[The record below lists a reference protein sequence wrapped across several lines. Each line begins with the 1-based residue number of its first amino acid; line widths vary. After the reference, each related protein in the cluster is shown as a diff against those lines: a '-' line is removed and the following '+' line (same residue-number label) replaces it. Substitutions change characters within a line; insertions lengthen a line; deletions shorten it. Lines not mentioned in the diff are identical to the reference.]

1 MAEAKK
7 TTKKTA
13 APKKGATKKASPKAA
28 EAVTEEAVES
38 IFARIQ
44 AGFKEAGAALGDSN
58 AIMGDKRREVLLTM
72 LENAQENADAT
83 FDALREAMDAE
94 SFTDSLRIQRDAL
107 REGIER
113 NVAQVRNVSSLTA
126 EGSRETIA
134 PVTEYLSSLREKV
147 RGSANA

>member
-1 MAEAKK
+1 MAETKK
-7 TTKKTA
+7 TNKKTA
-13 APKKGATKKASPKAA
+13 APKKGAAKKASPKT

-113 NVAQVRNVSSLTA
+113 NVAQVRNVTSLTA

-134 PVTEYLSSLREKV
+134 PVTEYLSNLREKV
-147 RGSANA
+147 RGTANA